1 MISAGID
8 VSAKELSVVILNRK
22 KTSKAFSFPNDGK
35 GHKTLLKMLK
45 KKHVDRVCLEAT
57 GIYHL
62 DVSVL
67 LHDSHS
73 FEFMVINPRAAKHYS
88 EARMSRCKTD
98 AVDAALLANFAQHMP
113 FNQWPRPSDDVLALR
128 ACSRR
133 LATLTRQRAQAKNHL
148 HAVTAT
154 ATTPDFII
162 ADVKLTIQQIEQQI
176 KKLRDQALRLISVD
190 KKMRRI
196 LTLLLS
202 VKGIAEASAIQ
213 LMGELLVL
221 PFDMTARQWVAMAGL
236 DPKLHQSGTSVN
248 KKARISKVGNRYL
261 RGALYM
267 PALSAS
273 RHDPYVRGY
282 YTHLIEHR
290 GLKKIQAVCAVMRKL
305 LHAIHGMLR
314 TDSAFDNT
322 RFYRVSEQTS

>member
-1 MISAGID
+1 MISTGID
-8 VSAKELSVVILNRK
+8 VSAKELSVVILNK
-22 KTSKAFSFPNDGK
+22 NKASKTLSFTNDGK
-35 GHKTLLKMLK
+35 GHQSLLKMLK
-45 KKHVDRVCLEAT
+45 KKKVDRVCLEAT
-57 GIYHL
+57 GVYHL

-67 LHDSHS
+67 LHDSQC

-98 AVDAALLANFAQHMP
+98 AVDAVLLAGFAQHMP
-113 FNQWPRPSDDVLALR
+113 FKQWQRPDDNLLNIR

-133 LATLTRQRAQAKNHL
+133 LASLTKHRAQAKNQL
-148 HAVTAT
+148 HAIQAT
-154 ATTPDFII
+154 VTTPDII
-162 ADVKLTIQQIEQQI
+162 VADIKLTIQQVEQQI
-176 KKLRDQALRLISVD
+176 SALRDHALQLISKD
-190 KKMRRI
+190 EKTSRI

-221 PFDMTARQWVAMAGL
+221 PNDMTARQWVAMAGL
-236 DPKLHQSGTSVN
+236 DPKLHQSGTSIN

-273 RHDPYVRGY
+273 RHDQFVHGY
-282 YTHLIEHR
+282 YIHLIEHR

-314 TDSAFDNT
+314 TNSTFDST
-322 RFYRVSEQTS
+322 RFYRASEQVS